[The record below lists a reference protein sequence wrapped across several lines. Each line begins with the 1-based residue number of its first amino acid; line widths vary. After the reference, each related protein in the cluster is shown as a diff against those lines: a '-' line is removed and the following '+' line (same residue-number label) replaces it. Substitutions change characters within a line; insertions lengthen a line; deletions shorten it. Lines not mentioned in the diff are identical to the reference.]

1 MIWITKSSVNSCK
14 TGTNALSL
22 LYIIKLAKIF
32 GVSRDYLLEVNK
44 RLTVDITALD
54 ESQKQAV
61 LFMIKL
67 FEKDNAAIAEK
78 KKHLDQRKVLF

>member
-1 MIWITKSSVNSCK
+1 M
-14 TGTNALSL
+14 
-22 LYIIKLAKIF
+22 LYSIKLAKIF

-54 ESQKQAV
+54 KSQKQAV

-67 FEKDNAAIAEK
+67 FERDNAAIAEK
-78 KKHLDQRKVLF
+78 NKAP